1 MCCLTPSG
9 LTHTYTHWE
18 NTAGGKVK
26 GENTVRMNGKRR
38 SQEQPLLVERGTHIS
53 GVLKYAQ
60 VVTLTCANEQRTPQ
74 MNSGIPFKGAVFRFT
89 DSELLLG
96 GVLGSAPATRLST
109 HWTLDSYSLPI
120 HGPSYSGFRLA
131 DLQP

>member
-26 GENTVRMNGKRR
+26 GENTVRMNGKSR
-38 SQEQPLLVERGTHIS
+38 SQELPLLVDRGTRIS

-60 VVTLTCANEQRTPQ
+60 VITLTCKRATHTPQ
-74 MNSGIPFKGAVFRFT
+74 MNSVIPFKGG
-89 DSELLLG
+89 ENNNCQ
-96 GVLGSAPATRLST
+96 TR
-109 HWTLDSYSLPI
+109 
-120 HGPSYSGFRLA
+120 
-131 DLQP
+131 